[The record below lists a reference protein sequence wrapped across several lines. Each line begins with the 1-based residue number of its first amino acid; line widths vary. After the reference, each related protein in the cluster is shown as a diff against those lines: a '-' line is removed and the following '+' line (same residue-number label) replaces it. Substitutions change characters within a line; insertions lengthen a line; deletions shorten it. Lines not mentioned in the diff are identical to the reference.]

1 MNNLELM
8 IDYAQ
13 SFERRYRD
21 VRARSHCLSIEH
33 RYQGEPQPQQQ
44 QERRTAYPYGEDAFW
59 LGLTA
64 WGKVPQ
70 PMQKMIKVSF
80 GMGAKSQAEYEE
92 RLQQAFAVHGEKAV
106 HTQTDAGLMRWL
118 EEIRR
123 LAGEDFELLFERL

>member
-13 SFERRYRD
+13 AFERRYRD
-21 VRARSHCLSIEH
+21 TKRRDCCLSIEH
-33 RYQGEPQPQQQ
+33 RYQGEELTQPT
-44 QERRTAYPYGEDAFW
+44 EHTVYGYGEDAFW

-70 PMQKMIKVSF
+70 AMQKMIKVSF
-80 GMGAKSQAEYEE
+80 GMGAKSQADYEE
-92 RLQQAFAVHGEKAV
+92 RLQQAFAVHGEKTV
-106 HTQTDAGLMRWL
+106 HTQTDAGLIRWL